1 MTSIVWDMGGTLFDT
16 YPSIDHAF
24 ADLLTEHGH
33 DIDLSEISALTR
45 VSREHAITTLA
56 RQSAVL
62 PSLFRDRYDE
72 VKEGWKT
79 SPPRL
84 MTGALEVAKACKN
97 SGGKN
102 LVVTHRDRDSALQLL
117 STSEFVAD
125 DLISTSDG
133 FPRKPDPAMIFEILS
148 RNSIRASDC
157 IAIGDRPIDVLAA
170 NSAGIE
176 AFLLVSASVPH
187 DSDGT
192 TITSL
197 TELLPSL

>member
-24 ADLLTEHGH
+24 ADLLKEHGH
-33 DIDLSEISALTR
+33 DINLAEISALTR
-45 VSREHAITTLA
+45 VSREHAIITLA
-56 RQSAVL
+56 RRSGLL
-62 PSLFRDRYDE
+62 PSLFRGRYDE

-79 SPPRL
+79 TPPPL
-84 MTGALEVAKACKN
+84 MAGALEVAQACKT

-102 LVVTHRDRDSALQLL
+102 LVVTHRDRESALQLL

-148 RNSIRASDC
+148 RNAVQASDC
-157 IAIGDRPIDVLAA
+157 IAVGDRRIDVLAA

-187 DSDGT
+187 NSDGT
-192 TITSL
+192 TITAL
-197 TELLPSL
+197 TELLPYL